1 MKNKNTETIES
12 LSVKLELSKKLR
24 TAKKNGS
31 TIPDLDLPFNEF
43 ILECYLHS
51 YPCSY
56 GKYVERKFIHDTNK
70 TKSYVKELPPKMNKG
85 DFELYHPTY
94 FYHENMGVYFY
105 DIEKFSFEVK
115 TSFLGKDNGYAVR
128 NIKPYQEINGG
139 YIICLIDCDN
149 DFKEEIYVVDFA
161 DLKKSFTLT
170 HMDGTADNHSED
182 GFKNLGLSFK
192 KDSYTHFSLERLSKM
207 SGTSFNDFKEY
218 MNKISE
224 KIHNDLIN
232 GEQSKNYKIEY
243 EEYHYLDASHQIL
256 FEKNL
261 QIENKGGEI
270 NDKDREII
278 NKHREILDKYREIR
292 KNILNRDH
300 YMESVNNVMVK
311 LNHKYDRIKSTYYN
325 HRGPY
330 TMFFEMIG
338 LNKQREY
345 FETFYSD
352 YQDELITQLKLNK

>member
-1 MKNKNTETIES
+1 MINKNNETLES
-12 LSVKLELSKKLR
+12 LQIKLELAKKLR
-24 TAKKNGS
+24 TTKKNGS

-56 GKYVERKFIHDTNK
+56 GKYIEQKFIHDINK
-70 TKSYVKELPPKMNKG
+70 TKSYVNELSPKMNKG
-85 DFELYHPTY
+85 DFELDRPTY
-94 FYHENMGVYFY
+94 FYHEGMPVYY
-105 DIEKFSFEVK
+105 YNKEKFSFELK
-115 TSFLGKDNGYAVR
+115 TSFLGKDDGYSVR

-139 YIICLIDCDN
+139 YVICLVDCDN

-170 HMDGTADNHSED
+170 HMDGTADKHSED

-192 KDSYTHFSLERLSKM
+192 KDSYTHMLLDRLSKM

-218 MNKISE
+218 VNKISE
-224 KIHNDLIN
+224 KIHNDFIN
-232 GEQSKNYKIEY
+232 SEQFKNYKIVH
-243 EEYHYLDASHQIL
+243 EEFYYLAASHQIL
-256 FEKNL
+256 FEKDRE
-261 QIENKGGEI
+261 ISYRGGEI
-270 NDKDREII
+270 TDKDREII
-278 NKHREILDKYREIR
+278 NEHKQIIDKQREIE
-292 KNILNRDH
+292 KNILNKDH

-311 LNHKYDRIKSTYYN
+311 LSHKYDRIKSTHYN

-338 LNKQREY
+338 LNKHREY
-345 FETFYSD
+345 FDRFYSD